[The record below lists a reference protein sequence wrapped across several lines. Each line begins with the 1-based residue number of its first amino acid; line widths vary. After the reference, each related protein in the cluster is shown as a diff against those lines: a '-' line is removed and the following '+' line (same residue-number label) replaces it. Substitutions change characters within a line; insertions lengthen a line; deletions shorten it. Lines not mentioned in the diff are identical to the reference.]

1 VLLLLDNH
9 EKLEEGV
16 GNCPVCRKPFHAKD
30 LDHVI
35 DLVGSH
41 SFRVVSYLAPHSMNV
56 KYKFDYSFSYYGLE
70 SDVRHSSNLVGFGF
84 EIKLAV

>member
-1 VLLLLDNH
+1 NH

-30 LDHVI
+30 LDHVL

-41 SFRVVSYLAPHSMNV
+41 SSRVSQMSGTVLTKLV
-56 KYKFDYSFSYYGLE
+56 
-70 SDVRHSSNLVGFGF
+70 VR
-84 EIKLAV
+84 